1 MGRLFPSAC
10 LGLTALILFG
20 GGCTS
25 RRRVDYSQLQLV
37 EVSGAVTLDGQPLA
51 QTTIIFEAED
61 RGFSIGQTDASGRY
75 RLRYNSEKSGVT
87 PGRKTVRISTWP
99 GAFTEAAAPTEETK
113 GAAGSSRELVPAR
126 YNTRSELTVVVA
138 SNTPTFSFD
147 LRSAAR

>member
-1 MGRLFPSAC
+1 MTA
-10 LGLTALILFG
+10 LGLTAWLLFG
-20 GGCTS
+20 GGCTD
-25 RRRVDYSQLQLV
+25 RRRADYSQLQLV
-37 EVSGAVTLDGQPLA
+37 EVSGQVSLDGRPLA
-51 QTTIIFEAED
+51 QATIIFEAED

-113 GAAGSSRELVPAR
+113 GAAGSSREWVPVG

-138 SNTPTFSFD
+138 SNTHTFSFD

>member
-1 MGRLFPSAC
+1 MKTGKMTTVGLLAWLLFS
-10 LGLTALILFG
+10 
-20 GGCTS
+20 GGCTD
-25 RRRVDYSQLQLV
+25 RRRADYSQLQLV
-37 EVSGAVTLDGQPLA
+37 EVSGQVSLDGQPLA
-51 QTTIIFEAED
+51 QATIIFETED
-61 RGFSIGQTDASGRY
+61 RDFSIGQTDVSGRY
-75 RLRYNSEKSGVT
+75 RLSYNSEKSGVT

-147 LRSAAR
+147 LRSVAR